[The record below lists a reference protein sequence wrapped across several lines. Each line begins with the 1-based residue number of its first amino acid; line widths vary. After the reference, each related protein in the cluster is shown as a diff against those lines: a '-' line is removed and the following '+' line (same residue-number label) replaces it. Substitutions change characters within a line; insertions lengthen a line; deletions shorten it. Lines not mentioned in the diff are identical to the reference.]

1 MLVSNNQSSL
11 NWNSSFSKQEQ
22 GNSNETF
29 KLEFPAEIKIQSD
42 IKTAKK
48 LEAGGIEYLKFP
60 SSNVEINSVMNSAV
74 SSATAV
80 NSAVN
85 SATAVNSALSQT
97 TAVSQTATTT
107 TAYGYSVDSKG
118 FMGADFNKAAGLPQD
133 FKIHKSTLDELV
145 ANSYRTL
152 GWQNAV
158 STTKATFSNI
168 DVANT
173 IGQYFNVFSQIVDT
187 SKKAF
192 STGEL
197 SALPAGYDFVGKENS
212 LAGLKDFENMVV
224 THKFDGSQMN
234 ELENLAKSMPGVGVI
249 PRKLDFSSASMR
261 TDNAM
266 YGFAPDMSVYESGEE
281 YSIESVF
288 VSFLKAHDA
297 SALKGGG
304 TELSGELSPV
314 YSFGGVGVRLE
325 QIFGEFESFWVR
337 IAKMLPKSEDA
348 KEKAKEAFYRAQAI
362 FNEAQIWD
370 DKEQNHPNI

>member
-1 MLVSNNQSSL
+1 MLVTQNNNFTS
-11 NWNSSFSKQEQ
+11 WNSSFNKQEQ
-22 GNSNETF
+22 GNSNEAF
-29 KLEFPAEIKIQSD
+29 KLEFPAEIEIQSD
-42 IKTAKK
+42 IKTTKK
-48 LEAGGIEYLKFP
+48 LRGIEYLEFP
-60 SSNVEINSVMNSAV
+60 SSNIEI
-74 SSATAV
+74 

-85 SATAVNSALSQT
+85 SALSPAIAVNSALSQT
-97 TAVSQTATTT
+97 TALSQATTT

-118 FMGADFNKAAGLPQD
+118 FMGADFNTAAGLPVE

-152 GWQNAV
+152 GWENAV

-197 SALPAGYDFVGKENS
+197 NALPAGYDFIGKENS
-212 LAGLKDFENMVV
+212 LVGLKDFENMVV
-224 THKFDGSQMN
+224 THKFDASQMN
-234 ELENLAKSMPGVGVI
+234 ELENLAKFMPGVM
-249 PRKLDFSSASMR
+249 PRKLDFSPASMR

-304 TELSGELSPV
+304 TELSGELSPA

-325 QIFGEFESFWVR
+325 QIFGEFESFWAR

-348 KEKAKEAFYRAQAI
+348 KEKTKEAFYRAQAI

>member
-1 MLVSNNQSSL
+1 MLVTQNQSSL
-11 NWNSSFSKQEQ
+11 NWNSSFNKQEQ

-29 KLEFPAEIKIQSD
+29 KLEFPNEIEIQSD

-48 LEAGGIEYLKFP
+48 LEINGIEYLEFP
-60 SSNVEINSVMNSAV
+60 SSNVEINSAVNSAL
-74 SSATAV
+74 SQATAV

-85 SATAVNSALSQT
+85 SATAVNSVLSQATALSQT
-97 TAVSQTATTT
+97 TAT

-118 FMGADFNKAAGLPQD
+118 FMGADFNKAAGLPVE

-152 GWQNAV
+152 GWENAV

-197 SALPAGYDFVGKENS
+197 NALPAGYDFVGKENS
-212 LAGLKDFENMVV
+212 LVGLKDFENMVV

-234 ELENLAKSMPGVGVI
+234 ELENLAKFMPGVM
-249 PRKLDFSSASMR
+249 PRKLDFSPASMR

-304 TELSGELSPV
+304 TELSGELSPA

-325 QIFGEFESFWVR
+325 QIFGEFESFWAR

>member
-1 MLVSNNQSSL
+1 MLVTQNQSTLS
-11 NWNSSFSKQEQ
+11 WNSSFSKQEQ
-22 GNSNETF
+22 GNSNEVF
-29 KLEFPAEIKIQSD
+29 NLEFPNKIEISSD
-42 IKTAKK
+42 TKTAKK
-48 LEAGGIEYLKFP
+48 LEINGIEYLKFP
-60 SSNVEINSVMNSAV
+60 SSNVAVNLAMNSAV
-74 SSATAV
+74 SSATA
-80 NSAVN
+80 
-85 SATAVNSALSQT
+85 LSQAT
-97 TAVSQTATTT
+97 IRTA

-118 FMGADFNKAAGLPQD
+118 FMGADFNKAAGLPAE

-192 STGEL
+192 STSEL
-197 SALPAGYDFVGKENS
+197 NALPAGYDFVGKENS
-212 LAGLKDFENMVV
+212 LVGLKDFENMVV

-234 ELENLAKSMPGVGVI
+234 ELENLAKFMPGVMS
-249 PRKLDFSSASMR
+249 RKLDFSPVSMR

-304 TELSGELSPV
+304 TELSGELSPA

-325 QIFGEFESFWVR
+325 QIFGESESFWAR

-348 KEKAKEAFYRAQAI
+348 KEKAKEAFYRVQAI

>member
-1 MLVSNNQSSL
+1 MLVTQNQSTL
-11 NWNSSFSKQEQ
+11 NWNSSFSSKEQ
-22 GNSNETF
+22 NSNETF
-29 KLEFPAEIKIQSD
+29 NLEVANEIEIQSD

-48 LEAGGIEYLKFP
+48 LEVGGIEYLKFP
-60 SSNVEINSVMNSAV
+60 SSNVEINS
-74 SSATAV
+74 
-80 NSAVN
+80 
-85 SATAVNSALSQT
+85 AVNSALSQT
-97 TAVSQTATTT
+97 TAVGQATTT
-107 TAYGYSVDSKG
+107 TAVAYGYSVDSKG

-192 STGEL
+192 STSEL
-197 SALPAGYDFVGKENS
+197 NALPAGYDFVGKENS
-212 LAGLKDFENMVV
+212 LVGLKDFENMVV
-224 THKFDGSQMN
+224 THKFDASQMN
-234 ELENLAKSMPGVGVI
+234 ELENLAKFMPGVM
-249 PRKLDFSSASMR
+249 PRKLDFSPASMR

-297 SALKGGG
+297 SALKGGS
-304 TELSGELSPV
+304 TELSGELSPA

-325 QIFGEFESFWVR
+325 QIFGEFESFWAR

>member
-11 NWNSSFSKQEQ
+11 SWNSSFSKQKQ

-29 KLEFPAEIKIQSD
+29 KLEFPTEIEIQSD

-48 LEAGGIEYLKFP
+48 LEINGIEYLEFP
-60 SSNVEINSVMNSAV
+60 SSNVAVNSVA

-80 NSAVN
+80 
-85 SATAVNSALSQT
+85 SQ
-97 TAVSQTATTT
+97 A

-152 GWQNAV
+152 GWQNAI

-197 SALPAGYDFVGKENS
+197 SAVPAGYDVVGKENS
-212 LAGLKDFENMVV
+212 LVGLKDFENMVV

-297 SALKGGG
+297 SALKGGS

>member
-1 MLVSNNQSSL
+1 QNNNFTS
-11 NWNSSFSKQEQ
+11 WNSSFNKQEQ
-22 GNSNETF
+22 ANSRETF
-29 KLEFPAEIKIQSD
+29 NLEFPAEIKIQSD
-42 IKTAKK
+42 IKTTKK
-48 LEAGGIEYLKFP
+48 LEINGIEYLEFP
-60 SSNVEINSVMNSAV
+60 SSNVEINSAM
-74 SSATAV
+74 
-80 NSAVN
+80 
-85 SATAVNSALSQT
+85 NSALSQA
-97 TAVSQTATTT
+97 TAVSQA

-118 FMGADFNKAAGLPQD
+118 FMGADFNAAAGLPTE

-152 GWQNAV
+152 GWENAV
-158 STTKATFSNI
+158 STAKATFSNI

-192 STGEL
+192 STSEL
-197 SALPAGYDFVGKENS
+197 NALPAGYDFVGKENS
-212 LAGLKDFENMVV
+212 LVGLKDFENMVV
-224 THKFDGSQMN
+224 THKFDASQMN
-234 ELENLAKSMPGVGVI
+234 ELENLAKFMPGVM
-249 PRKLDFSSASMR
+249 PRKLDFSPASMR

-304 TELSGELSPV
+304 TELSGELSPA

-325 QIFGEFESFWVR
+325 QIFGEFESFWAR

-370 DKEQNHPNI
+370 DKEQNHPSI

>member
-1 MLVSNNQSSL
+1 M
-11 NWNSSFSKQEQ
+11 
-22 GNSNETF
+22 
-29 KLEFPAEIKIQSD
+29 
-42 IKTAKK
+42 
-48 LEAGGIEYLKFP
+48 
-60 SSNVEINSVMNSAV
+60 
-74 SSATAV
+74 
-80 NSAVN
+80 
-85 SATAVNSALSQT
+85 
-97 TAVSQTATTT
+97 
-107 TAYGYSVDSKG
+107 
-118 FMGADFNKAAGLPQD
+118 
-133 FKIHKSTLDELV
+133 

-152 GWQNAV
+152 GWENAV

-197 SALPAGYDFVGKENS
+197 NALPAGYDFVGKENS
-212 LAGLKDFENMVV
+212 LVGLKDFENMVV
-224 THKFDGSQMN
+224 THKFDASQMN
-234 ELENLAKSMPGVGVI
+234 ELENLAKFMPGVM
-249 PRKLDFSSASMR
+249 PRKLDFSPASMR

-304 TELSGELSPV
+304 TELSGELSPA
-314 YSFGGVGVRLE
+314 YSFGGVGVRLD
-325 QIFGEFESFWVR
+325 QIFGEFESFWAR

-370 DKEQNHPNI
+370 DKEQNHPSI